1 MISCLS
7 PLPPGRDCISSP
19 IWFQILAWLQPVS
32 NLRSNRI
39 FVNIAVI
46 SYIRLVTEDLS
57 FRSQY
62 TAGREINK
70 IKESSL
76 NLNLKFLKNW
86 FSVRLNHTNTCK
98 IITLICSCKQKK
110 KKKKGNYLNC
120 ARVGKTES
128 GNMLIKLGKED
139 SGHF

>member
-1 MISCLS
+1 M
-7 PLPPGRDCISSP
+7 
-19 IWFQILAWLQPVS
+19 
-32 NLRSNRI
+32 
-39 FVNIAVI
+39 NIAVI

-57 FRSQY
+57 FKSQY

-86 FSVRLNHTNTCK
+86 FTVRLNHTNTCK

-139 SGHF
+139 SGHTFKNIYFTSKIHLFFIFDDDDEDDEYRFRLQLCL